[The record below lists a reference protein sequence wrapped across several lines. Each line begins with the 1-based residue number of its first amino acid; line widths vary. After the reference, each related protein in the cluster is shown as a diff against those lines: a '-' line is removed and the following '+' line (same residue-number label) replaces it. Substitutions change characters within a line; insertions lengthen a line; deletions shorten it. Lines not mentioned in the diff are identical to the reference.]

1 MIKSLLGIASA
12 LALAA
17 SAVAISTPASA
28 FPVWVVPAIVA
39 AGVGGLGVGAA
50 AGANHSR
57 TTEMVLPDA
66 APHSSEVMVQPGCHP
81 SRALIRGVWRR
92 VEVCP

>member
-1 MIKSLLGIASA
+1 MRKHILGVASA

-17 SAVAISTPASA
+17 SAVAVSTPASA

-39 AGVGGLGVGAA
+39 AGVGGVGIGAI
-50 AGANHSR
+50 AGAQHSR
-57 TTEMVLPDA
+57 ATEMVPLEASPE
-66 APHSSEVMVQPGCHP
+66 PLRPGCHP
-81 SRALIRGVWRR
+81 SRTLINGHWRR